1 MAKHKEWEKQ
11 GELYWRKIPISTE
24 GKYQSFDIKKET
36 MPTSKS
42 ESYHKYIEHFL
53 NAASYIF
60 FILIYL
66 KIKHESM
73 KGVR

>member
-1 MAKHKEWEKQ
+1 MLAVWPSIKNEKN
-11 GELYWRKIPISTE
+11 KVNSTE

-53 NAASYIF
+53 NAASYMF
-60 FILIYL
+60 FLLIYL
-66 KIKHESM
+66 KIKQESM
-73 KGVR
+73 IGVR

>member
-1 MAKHKEWEKQ
+1 
-11 GELYWRKIPISTE
+11 
-24 GKYQSFDIKKET
+24 

-60 FILIYL
+60 LFLSI
-66 KIKHESM
+66 
-73 KGVR
+73 